1 MASAVPITVPTDLNP
16 GDQYRL
22 AFVTST
28 ITNPFSSD
36 IETYNSYVTG
46 RANTVPELV
55 ALGTT
60 WKVIGS
66 TAATDARDNTHT
78 NPFLDG
84 VGVPIYMLD
93 DSRLADNNA
102 DLWDAALDQHFR
114 VTESGAIIGTI
125 NAVYTGTSTTGE
137 GSTVLGSSTPRIG
150 RADVFNSSG
159 WISYTN
165 ANPANKLPLYALS
178 NVITVVPEPSTGLLL
193 ATGLLGLGI
202 HRRRA
207 PRSDGRVS

>member
-78 NPFLDG
+78 NPFLDR
-84 VGVPIYMLD
+84 VGVPLYMLD
-93 DSRLADNNA
+93 DSRL
-102 DLWDAALDQHFR
+102 
-114 VTESGAIIGTI
+114 
-125 NAVYTGTSTTGE
+125 
-137 GSTVLGSSTPRIG
+137 
-150 RADVFNSSG
+150 
-159 WISYTN
+159 
-165 ANPANKLPLYALS
+165 
-178 NVITVVPEPSTGLLL
+178 
-193 ATGLLGLGI
+193 
-202 HRRRA
+202 
-207 PRSDGRVS
+207 